1 MNVIWSKYVQGIQT
15 LYCSRKLRFDD
26 RFSSQYKN
34 FFRLD
39 ETKPLKILEIGCGP
53 GALTSALRRWY
64 PNAEITGIDRDSEFI
79 RYAKEHETGVTFLEG
94 NAENLPFENGTFDV
108 TISNTVAE
116 HIEPSKFYGEQLRV
130 LKPNGVCFV
139 LSSRKGINLSPSCY
153 EQNTFEKSFWEKVS
167 RFDRSMETYEVCRYP
182 MSESELPLAMEQYG
196 FHSVSTGY
204 AVIDL
209 TPDDPKYAS
218 QTALDM
224 INALRFCALESLDSV
239 LCTIP
244 EHTSVQEI
252 ETMKAFVNQKYD
264 SRAQDYISGKKHWET
279 NVSLIMMI
287 RGIKP

>member
-15 LYCSRKLRFDD
+15 LYCSRNLRFDD
-26 RFSSQYKN
+26 RFSAQYKN

-53 GALTSALRRWY
+53 GALSSALHRWY
-64 PNAEITGIDRDSEFI
+64 PNTEITAIDRDSEFI
-79 RYAKEHETGVTFLEG
+79 RFAQDHEKSVSFLEG
-94 NAENLPFENGTFDV
+94 DATKLPFSDQTFDV

-116 HIEPSKFYGEQLRV
+116 HIEPSKFYGEQFRV

-139 LSSRKGINLSPSCY
+139 LSSRKGINISPSCY
-153 EQNTFEKSFWEKVS
+153 EQTTFEKSFWKKIS
-167 RFDRSMETYEVCRYP
+167 QFDHSMETYEVCKYP
-182 MSESELPLAMEQYG
+182 MDESQMPLAMEQQG

-204 AVIDL
+204 ATIDL
-209 TPDDPKYAS
+209 TPDDPKYSA
-218 QTALDM
+218 QTAFDM

-239 LCTIP
+239 LHTIP
-244 EHTSVQEI
+244 EHTSLKEI
-252 ETMKAFVNQKYD
+252 EQMKTLVNQKYD
-264 SRAQDYISGKKHWET
+264 TRIQDYTLGKKHWET